1 MPRTIWKGAIAFGL
15 VHIPVAVHAGARSA
29 RLDFDWI
36 DKRDMAPVG
45 YQRINK
51 RTGKVIASEDIVK
64 GYQYEKGEYVLLS
77 DEDFRQANPEAT
89 QTIDIH
95 AFVERAEIP
104 IYYFDTPYYLE
115 PDRGG
120 AKVYAL
126 LRNALQKSG
135 RLAVASVVLHT
146 RQHLAAIL
154 PVEDA
159 LVMQTLRYANEI
171 LPISDLSLP
180 EGKSGKTAPTARE
193 VEMALRLV
201 EEMTESWDPEQYHD
215 TYREDLLARIE
226 KKVQAGSTHTL
237 AETETAASPRP
248 SAKVIDLMS
257 VLKQS
262 LQDRPGR
269 ASRSK
274 SADKAPAR
282 KPPARSAAKSLAKS
296 AKSAKP
302 GKSAKRAPA
311 SKSRASS
318 GKRAA

>member
-51 RTGKVIASEDIVK
+51 RTGKVIASDDIVK
-64 GYQYEKGEYVLLS
+64 GYEYEKGEYVLLS

-95 AFVERAEIP
+95 AFVEQAEIP

-126 LRNALQKSG
+126 LRNVLRKSG

-159 LVMQTLRYANEI
+159 LVLQTLRYANEI
-171 LPISDLSLP
+171 LPIADLSLP
-180 EGKSGKTAPTARE
+180 EGKSGKNAPTSRE
-193 VEMALRLV
+193 VEMAMRLV
-201 EEMTESWDPEQYHD
+201 EEMTESWDPGQYHD

-226 KKVQAGSTHTL
+226 RKVKAGKTHAL
-237 AETETAASPRP
+237 ADTEAAEALRP
-248 SAKVIDLMS
+248 SAKVIDLMA

-262 LQDRPGR
+262 LEDRPGERGAAGNKPR
-269 ASRSK
+269 AAKRPARK
-274 SADKAPAR
+274 SGAGSSAKPSAKSSTKTAAKQAPAR
-282 KPPARSAAKSLAKS
+282 K
-296 AKSAKP
+296 
-302 GKSAKRAPA
+302 
-311 SKSRASS
+311 SRGSTA

>member
-15 VHIPVAVHAGARSA
+15 VHIPVGVHAAARSA

-36 DKRDMAPVG
+36 DRRDMAPVG

-51 RTGKVIASEDIVK
+51 RTGKAIAAEHIVK
-64 GYQYEKGEYVLLS
+64 GYEYEKGEYVLMS

-95 AFVERAEIP
+95 AFVELADIP

-126 LRNALQKSG
+126 LRNALRKSG
-135 RLAVASVVLHT
+135 KAAVASVVLHT

-154 PVEDA
+154 PVADA
-159 LVMQTLRYANEI
+159 LVMQTLRYADEI
-171 LPISDLSLP
+171 LPMSDLDLP

-193 VEMALRLV
+193 LDMALRLV
-201 EEMTESWDPEQYHD
+201 KEMAEAWEPGQYRD
-215 TYREDLLARIE
+215 SYREDLLARIDQ
-226 KKVQAGSTHTL
+226 KVRAGATHTL
-237 AETETAASPRP
+237 AEPGEAAEGRP
-248 SAKVIDLMS
+248 SAKVIDLMAA
-257 VLKQS
+257 LKQS
-262 LQDRPGR
+262 LEGRGGR
-269 ASRSK
+269 APAKAARASSSGRTRAAGAKPAARAPVRKKASGAAAGRS
-274 SADKAPAR
+274 PAR
-282 KPPARSAAKSLAKS
+282 KT
-296 AKSAKP
+296 
-302 GKSAKRAPA
+302 RA
-311 SKSRASS
+311 ASS